1 LASSRSLVLRSASC
15 RAAQPPCSIACSVRE
30 GLHVPREPGYGS
42 ERSQAPIR
50 RRRIGRAKRS
60 GHAVSRGQDGRGERP
75 ATGHGQPRTVEST
88 LRQRVS
94 RTCARAAASAPLRR
108 APSRGGLGPT
118 CHTPRPQR
126 RCPQQPPPTCT
137 AARSG

>member
-1 LASSRSLVLRSASC
+1 LATSRSLVLRSASC

-75 ATGHGQPRTVEST
+75 ATGHGQPRTVIEVMT
-88 LRQRVS
+88 AAIGAGLQRRERDPKANV
-94 RTCARAAASAPLRR
+94 RR
-108 APSRGGLGPT
+108 RGTGSPE
-118 CHTPRPQR
+118 PPPQR
-126 RCPQQPPPTCT
+126 QPCVCGYSSTSSAT
-137 AARSG
+137 VM